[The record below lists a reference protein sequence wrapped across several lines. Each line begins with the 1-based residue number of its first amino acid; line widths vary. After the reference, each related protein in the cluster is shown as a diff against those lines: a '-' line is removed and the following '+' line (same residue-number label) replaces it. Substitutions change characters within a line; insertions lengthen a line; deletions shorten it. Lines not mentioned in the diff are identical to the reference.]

1 MKKDEGLTELIYEY
15 YESRILFGYYRYGEQ
30 LVSLSQICSTF
41 RVGRNT
47 VLAALKKLEEKG
59 YIVTE
64 ERKVAR
70 ITYQGTDEIFLEN
83 TAKYFVPRKEGI
95 LDFSLAG
102 KLLLLPMW
110 EAGLH
115 NPEPDTIRPD
125 TGRPDIMSTP
135 ISLYFD
141 VLRTFHNDLLMNL
154 YWQCLRYLSFLY
166 PKRKSDKVDSTAEEL
181 SPHGTVD
188 ELNRNFDYLYT
199 NVQKQVLDFI
209 DSASKKY
216 HMEQVG
222 QIPFKWTVYRQ
233 RPQVRYTLASIII
246 REVLWERCPVGSY
259 LPSLPRMAEQYQVSL
274 STVRRTLAVLQSLGV
289 TRTYMGIGTKVCLE
303 PVDFKVLN
311 TPEIKEN
318 LRLHGEG
325 LQLLA
330 LTVRGVTLYT
340 LESVTEQKRREL
352 WAEITKL
359 QGKTSSILCMDV
371 LLSFISSECPSGIIR
386 ECYGKL
392 RELEVWGYIL
402 SAVLM
407 ENGQLDFRFEDT
419 MIQMK
424 MDLQAGHLTAFAD
437 QWKTLIE
444 SRMNFF
450 NSKFPLTE

>member
-1 MKKDEGLTELIYEY
+1 
-15 YESRILFGYYRYGEQ
+15 
-30 LVSLSQICSTF
+30 
-41 RVGRNT
+41 
-47 VLAALKKLEEKG
+47 
-59 YIVTE
+59 
-64 ERKVAR
+64 
-70 ITYQGTDEIFLEN
+70 
-83 TAKYFVPRKEGI
+83 
-95 LDFSLAG
+95 
-102 KLLLLPMW
+102 
-110 EAGLH
+110 
-115 NPEPDTIRPD
+115 
-125 TGRPDIMSTP
+125 
-135 ISLYFD
+135 
-141 VLRTFHNDLLMNL
+141 
-154 YWQCLRYLSFLY
+154 
-166 PKRKSDKVDSTAEEL
+166 
-181 SPHGTVD
+181 
-188 ELNRNFDYLYT
+188 
-199 NVQKQVLDFI
+199 
-209 DSASKKY
+209 
-216 HMEQVG
+216 
-222 QIPFKWTVYRQ
+222 
-233 RPQVRYTLASIII
+233 
-246 REVLWERCPVGSY
+246 
-259 LPSLPRMAEQYQVSL
+259 
-274 STVRRTLAVLQSLGV
+274 
-289 TRTYMGIGTKVCLE
+289 MGIGTKVCLE

-392 RELEVWGYIL
+392 RELVVWGYIL

-450 NSKFPLTE
+450 NSKFPLPE